1 MQSSEHLTTGYEFID
16 NRLGG
21 LPSGAITA
29 LVGYPGTGKSQLLW
43 TLATGL
49 SVPVLY
55 FGEKPGLSPGWH
67 QSAIPSFHLDDLPH
81 DDLGV
86 LVGLTCRAGRQLGVR
101 AVFIDDLQRYVGHR
115 YCSTKSKL
123 RRSFL
128 KLPRTLDIAI
138 VTAFKVTREV
148 CPNRTARW
156 SDLRGTVIED
166 PDLLLLLH
174 PESAVPPITT
184 MHAIRQDGYSPI
196 VSEQLYMRL

>member
-55 FGEKPGLSPGWH
+55 FGSTPALAPGWH
-67 QSAIPSFHLDDLPH
+67 QDRGPQFHLDDLPH

-86 LVGLTCRAGRQLGVR
+86 IVGLICRARRQLGIR

-115 YCSTKSKL
+115 YSSTRSKL

-128 KLPRTLDIAI
+128 KLPGALDIALVASYSVI
-138 VTAFKVTREV
+138 RDV
-148 CPNRTARW
+148 CPHRRARW
-156 SDLRGTVIED
+156 ADLRGTVLED
-166 PDLLLLLH
+166 PDLILLLH
-174 PESAVPPITT
+174 PESAIPPITT
-184 MHAIRQDGYSPI
+184 MYAIRQDGHSPI
-196 VSEQLYMRL
+196 VSEQLHMRL